1 MQLIKKFIIL
11 TVFVFLSSY
20 SSQAIAGDYEDNQ
33 AIDHYNQGVTYHKQ
47 GRIDVAVTEYKQ
59 AIAYNPNLSEAHYNL
74 GLIYADKKDYTDAKI
89 MFKRVTELEPYK
101 YEAQYN
107 LGIMYSETGA
117 TESAIL
123 AFERAVSL
131 SPDNEDARLALGAI
145 YAKNNQDTKAIAEL
159 RQAYRIN
166 PYNADVKKVLDE
178 YDSQSQRTA
187 TNYYRRSSSTSS
199 TKSSDSPWSWLWI
212 LVWVGIFAWKGI
224 LKLLLAIFSRI
235 AYELKQVWGRFKNPF
250 NRARRLLLNAEKKKE
265 AGDFKKAQS
274 LSGEA
279 LKLLTSPEVV
289 LRSKH
294 IKDSVVNKLFYDLQI
309 WACHLYAKSAYL
321 GKNVNIEDILD
332 KFKKVVTW
340 DHSLLYLL
348 GELTYAKNDFRKS
361 FEYFSKRAA
370 SDKNNALVNLWLGI
384 LNYKLKN
391 FKESFPLFE
400 SVNFPIQKKDI
411 KERCLFD
418 DPNTLSSD
426 YLKFKGLSAY
436 ACQKWSCVIEC
447 FELLKKDYTIDNDL
461 KFYLSR
467 AYLKAGNYSEALRV
481 INECINLEPNDPD
494 LLIERAK
501 IYKLSDRLQDA
512 DSDLKKALS
521 ISSEDHRVY
530 FELALICSLQNK
542 PNDALV
548 CLGKAIQIK
557 PDDFRSHYNKGMLYE
572 KGNIYDK
579 AIDSY
584 LSAVKIDENNPFPN
598 TRIGIS
604 YCKQGKYTDA
614 LPYFEKAIA
623 LGDNSNQALYFS
635 GLAYANT
642 ENYSKGVSKWVELSE
657 NIKSDPTGST
667 RYIIARVDKNGRRL
681 DSRVASVPKTS
692 GANLSIGPLSEDI
705 AKLKDLSVNREKY
718 LFRELEQETKKQ
730 NWHKAY
736 SLLNDIK
743 RTATDR
749 SVVFNIV
756 SYVRNRL
763 FPDFLHSNKRSEL
776 SGMLKNG
783 LRENPTNYNLLH
795 NISVLYYWWTINAEQ
810 NNSKDIQDYKLWDNL
825 IGYWTAIVNNDE
837 FWEKWAKRKPWI
849 KNKDD
854 LDLSKIR
861 NNLMSHLETR
871 ILSSSEK
878 DRQQNDDA
886 SLAKHGS
893 NLKKL
898 HIEKKFVTY
907 YKELKSIL
915 SNDVAAIP
923 DMYSETLIRDLDMQN
938 YIIELSDLAI
948 QKDPHN
954 EKINRIKYYLSP
966 YRYIAILVEDENY
979 EHAIKEL
986 EALPS
991 NCKNDSIVCG
1001 LMNISKLKLGASY
1014 LQNDN
1019 ITNHMARTEKLWNE
1033 CQIMNNE
1040 LSNSI
1045 IESAALGAMKKFKAE
1060 GKIDIGIC
1068 AGELALKFDRD
1079 CNDVKGF
1086 LSILFNDRGVSKWNS
1101 GLTDFS
1107 VNGGIYDMEKALE
1120 FNSDNVRAKKNL
1132 SIMYSLLGWKHIRQ
1146 KDRNNDSIPEMFNK
1160 ALELDKDN
1168 EDAKKGF
1175 SIYWNDLGI
1184 AYGNTDDKETV
1195 TKCFILA
1202 LQYAPLEKTIIG
1214 NLRRVNYS
1222 KYQEHVNA
1230 LKEYGIDIEKEDEE

>member
-11 TVFVFLSSY
+11 AVFVFLSSY

-47 GRIDVAVTEYKQ
+47 GRIDVAITEYKQ
-59 AIAYNPNLSEAHYNL
+59 AIEFNPNLSEAHYNL

-89 MFKRVTELEPYK
+89 MFKRVTELDPYK
-101 YEAQYN
+101 FEAQYN

-117 TESAIL
+117 TESAIS

-131 SPDNEDARLALGAI
+131 SPDNENARLALGSI
-145 YAKNNQDTKAIAEL
+145 YAKNKQDTKAIAEL

-166 PYNADVKKVLDE
+166 PYNSDVKKVLDE
-178 YDSQSQRTA
+178 YDSQSRSA
-187 TNYYRRSSSTSS
+187 STNYYNRSPSTSS
-199 TKSSDSPWSWLWI
+199 SKSSDSSSGWLGI
-212 LVWVGIFAWKGI
+212 LVLVGIFGWKWI
-224 LKLLLAIFSRI
+224 LKVLLAIYSRI
-235 AYELKQVWGRFKNPF
+235 VYELKQVWGRFKNPI
-250 NRARRLLLNAEKKKE
+250 NRARRFIHSSRKFKE
-265 AGDFKKAQS
+265 SGNFKKSRELAK
-274 LSGEA
+274 EA
-279 LKLLTSPEVV
+279 LKILTSPEMMLLNKHYKTNVI
-289 LRSKH
+289 SKPAELH
-294 IKDSVVNKLFYDLQI
+294 ELQI
-309 WACHLYAKSAYL
+309 AACYLYAKSAFL
-321 GKNVNIEDILD
+321 SKDAPIEGILNEI
-332 KFKKVVTW
+332 KKVASW
-340 DHSLLYLL
+340 DYSLLYLL
-348 GELTYAKNDFRKS
+348 GELTYIQKDFKKS
-361 FEYFSKRAA
+361 FEYFTKLANSEKK
-370 SDKNNALVNLWLGI
+370 DPLIDLWLGI
-384 LNYKLKN
+384 LNYKLSN
-391 FKESFPLFE
+391 FEA
-400 SVNFPIQKKDI
+400 SVQLLKRISFPIQQSVI
-411 KERCLFD
+411 RGEYLFD
-418 DPNTLSSD
+418 NPKELSELC
-426 YLKFKGLSAY
+426 LKYKGLSFY
-436 ACQKWSCVIEC
+436 AVSDWKHVIEC
-447 FELLKKDYTIDNDL
+447 FEILKKDYKIDNDL

-467 AYLKAGNYSEALRV
+467 GYLKAGNYSEALRV
-481 INECINLEPNDPD
+481 INECINLEPNDLD

-501 IYKLSDRLQDA
+501 IYKLSDKLQDA

-521 ISSEDHRVY
+521 INSEDHRVY

-548 CLGKAIQIK
+548 CLGKVIQIK
-557 PDDFRSHYNKGMLYE
+557 PDDFRSHYKKGIIYE
-572 KGNIYDK
+572 RENFYDR

-604 YCKQGKYTDA
+604 YCKQGKYADA

-623 LGDNSNQALYFS
+623 LGDNSNQSLYFS

-642 ENYSKGVSKWVELSE
+642 ENYSKGISKWEELSE
-657 NIKSDPTGST
+657 NIKLEPTGST
-667 RYIIARVDKNGRRL
+667 RYAIARVDKNGRRL
-681 DSRVASVPKTS
+681 DSRVASVPKIT
-692 GANLSIGPLSEDI
+692 GANLPIGPLSEDI
-705 AKLKDLSVNREKY
+705 VKLKDLSVNREKY
-718 LFRELEQETKKQ
+718 LFRELEQETKQQ

-810 NNSKDIQDYKLWDNL
+810 NNSKDIQDHKLWDNL

-878 DRQQNDDA
+878 DGQQNDDA

-915 SNDVAAIP
+915 SDDVAAIP

-954 EKINRIKYYLSP
+954 EKINRIKYFLSP

-986 EALPS
+986 ESLPS

-1040 LSNSI
+1040 LANSI

-1060 GKIDIGIC
+1060 SKIDIGIC
-1068 AGELALKFDRD
+1068 AGELVLKFDQD
-1079 CNDVKGF
+1079 CKDVKDF

-1107 VNGGIYDMEKALE
+1107 VNGGIFDMEKALE
-1120 FNSDNVRAKKNL
+1120 FNNDNVRAKKNL
-1132 SIMYSLLGWKHIRQ
+1132 SIMYSLLGWKYIRQ
-1146 KDRNNDSIPEMFNK
+1146 KDRQDDIKDKFDK

-1168 EDAKKGF
+1168 EDAKKGL
-1175 SIYWNDLGI
+1175 SIYFNDLGI
-1184 AYGNTDDKETV
+1184 SCGNAERKEEAAN
-1195 TKCFILA
+1195 CFLWA
-1202 LQYAPLEKTIIG
+1202 LHYAPTEKTILN
-1214 NLRRVNYS
+1214 NLKRVNYS

-1230 LKEYGIDIEKEDEE
+1230 LKECGITIDEDEA

>member
-1 MQLIKKFIIL
+1 MLFIKKFIIL
-11 TVFVFLSSY
+11 AAFVFLSSF
-20 SSQAIAGDYEDNQ
+20 SSQAIAGYYEDNQ
-33 AIDHYNQGVTYHKQ
+33 AIEHYNQGVTYHKR
-47 GRIDVAVTEYKQ
+47 GDIDVAITEYKQ
-59 AIAYNPNLSEAHYNL
+59 AIEFNPNLSEAYYNL

-89 MFKRVTELEPYK
+89 MFKRVTELDPYK
-101 YEAQYN
+101 FEAQYN

-117 TESAIL
+117 TESAIS

-131 SPDNEDARLALGAI
+131 SPNNEDARLALGAI
-145 YAKNNQDTKAIAEL
+145 YAKNNQDTKAISEL

-166 PYNADVKKVLDE
+166 PYNGDVKKVLDE
-178 YDSQSQRTA
+178 YDSQSQKTT
-187 TNYYRRSSSTSS
+187 TNYYHRSSSTSS

-212 LVWVGIFAWKGI
+212 LVWVGIFAWKWV
-224 LKLLLAIFSRI
+224 LKVLLAIFSRI
-235 AYELKQVWGRFKNPF
+235 VYELKQVWGRFKNPI
-250 NRARRLLLNAEKKKE
+250 NRARRFIRSSRKFKE
-265 AGDFKKAQS
+265 
-274 LSGEA
+274 SGNFNKSRELAKEA
-279 LKLLTSPEVV
+279 LKILTSPEMMFLNKHYKTNVI
-289 LRSKH
+289 SKPVELH
-294 IKDSVVNKLFYDLQI
+294 ELQI
-309 WACHLYAKSAYL
+309 AACYLYAKSAFL
-321 GKNVNIEDILD
+321 SKDVPIEGILNEI
-332 KFKKVVTW
+332 KKVASW
-340 DHSLLYLL
+340 DYSLLYLL
-348 GELTYAKNDFRKS
+348 GELTYIQKDFKKS
-361 FEYFSKRAA
+361 FEYFTKLANSE
-370 SDKNNALVNLWLGI
+370 KNNSLIDLWLGI
-384 LNYKLKN
+384 LNYKLSN
-391 FKESFPLFE
+391 FEASEQLLKRIS
-400 SVNFPIQKKDI
+400 FPIQQSVI
-411 KERCLFD
+411 REEYLFD
-418 DPNTLSSD
+418 NPNELSELC
-426 YLKFKGLSAY
+426 LKHQGLSFY
-436 ACQKWSCVIEC
+436 AVSDWKHVIEC
-447 FELLKKDYTIDNDL
+447 FEILKKDYKIDNDL

-467 AYLKAGNYSEALRV
+467 AYLKTGNYSEALRV
-481 INECINLEPNDPD
+481 INECITLEPNDSD

-501 IYKLSDRLQDA
+501 IYKLADRLQDA

-557 PDDFRSHYNKGMLYE
+557 PDDFRSHYKKGMLYE
-572 KGNIYDK
+572 KGNLYDK

-584 LSAVKIDENNPFPN
+584 LSAVEIDENNPFPN

-642 ENYSKGVSKWVELSE
+642 ENYSKGILKWEELSKKE
-657 NIKSDPTGST
+657 ILAGST
-667 RYIIARVDKNGRRL
+667 ARSPYSVAHADKNGVKFE
-681 DSRVASVPKTS
+681 SFGAEVPVAKNSPTK
-692 GANLSIGPLSEDI
+692 ALLEDI
-705 AKLKDLSVNREKY
+705 EKLKDLSVNREKY
-718 LFRELEQETKKQ
+718 LFRELEQETRQQ

-736 SLLNDIK
+736 NLLNDIK
-743 RTATDR
+743 KTATDR
-749 SVVFNIV
+749 AVVFNFL

-763 FPDFLHSNKRSEL
+763 FPDFLQRGKRTEL
-776 SGMLKNG
+776 SDMLKNG

-795 NISVLYYWWTINAEQ
+795 NISVLYYWWAINAEQ
-810 NNSKDIQDYKLWDNL
+810 NNSKDIQDHKLWDNL

-861 NNLMSHLETR
+861 NNLMAHLETK

-878 DRQQNDDA
+878 DRQQNDDT
-886 SLAKHGS
+886 SLAKHRS
-893 NLKKL
+893 YLKKL
-898 HIEKKFVTY
+898 HIEKRFVTY

-915 SNDVAAIP
+915 SDDVAAIP
-923 DMYSETLIRDLDMQN
+923 DMYSETLIRDLDMHS
-938 YIIELSDLAI
+938 YIIELSELAI
-948 QKDPHN
+948 QKDPYN

-966 YRYIAILVEDENY
+966 FRYIAILVEDENY

-986 EALPS
+986 ESLPS

-1019 ITNHMARTEKLWNE
+1019 IANHMGRAEKLWGE
-1033 CQIMNNE
+1033 CQTMNNE
-1040 LSNSI
+1040 LANSI

-1060 GKIDIGIC
+1060 GKIDVAIC
-1068 AGELALKFDRD
+1068 AGEVALKFDQD
-1079 CNDVKGF
+1079 YKDVKGL

-1120 FNSDNVRAKKNL
+1120 FNNDNVRAKKNL
-1132 SIMYSLLGWKHIRQ
+1132 SIMYSLLGWKYIRQ
-1146 KDRNNDSIPEMFNK
+1146 KDHQGDIKDKFDK

-1168 EDAKKGF
+1168 EDAKKGL
-1175 SIYWNDLGI
+1175 SIYFNDLGI
-1184 AYGNTDDKETV
+1184 SCGNAERKEEAAN
-1195 TKCFILA
+1195 CFLWA
-1202 LQYAPLEKTIIG
+1202 LHYTPTEKTILN
-1214 NLRRVNYS
+1214 NLKRVSYS

-1230 LKEYGIDIEKEDEE
+1230 LKEYGITIDEDEV